1 MKIIMVAM
9 AMQRM
14 TATIDPAMIPI
25 GVSTETQTVTS
36 VITGSKHGLKQKE
49 TFYLRLY
56 GVRHMVKD
64 HSDCEKGNPAATT

>member
-25 GVSTETQTVTS
+25 GVSTETQ
-36 VITGSKHGLKQKE
+36 Q
-49 TFYLRLY
+49 
-56 GVRHMVKD
+56 
-64 HSDCEKGNPAATT
+64 